1 MKVANRLYD
10 LPAEIK
16 RLVHVFGLVKQ
27 MEAQVLVMS
36 QLGAAAAQSDSPDRE
51 PFA

>member
-16 RLVHVFGLVKQ
+16 RIIFGLVKQ
-27 MEAQVLVMS
+27 MEAQVRVMS
-36 QLGAAAAQSDSPDRE
+36 QLLL
-51 PFA
+51 